1 MTKQRMETIRIAGLD
16 QPVSKL
22 ILGSMQLSDERMD
35 EAAELLDAYA
45 EIGGNAID
53 TARVYGPHGMG
64 AIGKWMKDRRNRSE
78 LVLIA
83 KGAHHDDKGPRVT
96 RSAVDEDLTYSL
108 ELMQTDYADV
118 FMLHRDDPNKP
129 VGEIVELLQE
139 PLEAGR
145 CKALGV
151 SNWTTARLE
160 AANAYA
166 AAHGLVGFACNSPN
180 LSLARA
186 NEPRWPGCV
195 SADAAD
201 IAWHARTQIPLLSWS
216 SQAAGFFTGRYAPD
230 RRDNEEIV
238 RVYYSDENWERYR
251 RATALGK
258 TKGADANQVAL
269 AYVLHQ
275 PFPACALI
283 GPANAAEL
291 RSSAQALEV
300 TLSAADI
307 RWLDLLDHSLR
318 NMDRPADE

>member
-1 MTKQRMETIRIAGLD
+1 MAAQQMETIVIAGLD

-22 ILGSMQLSDERMD
+22 ILGSMLLSDERM
-35 EAAELLDAYA
+35 EVSAELLDAYTA
-45 EIGGNAID
+45 IGGNAID
-53 TARVYGPHGMG
+53 TARVYGPRGMG
-64 AIGKWMKDRRNRSE
+64 AIGKWMEDRRNRSG

-108 ELMQTDYADV
+108 ELMQTDYADI
-118 FMLHRDDPNKP
+118 FMLHRDDPDKP

-145 CKALGV
+145 CRALGA

-160 AANAYA
+160 AANGYA

-186 NEPRWPGCV
+186 NEPRWAGCV
-195 SADAAD
+195 SVNADD
-201 IAWHARTQIPLLSWS
+201 RAWHERTQLPLLSWS

-238 RVYYSDENWERYR
+238 RVYYNEDNWERYR
-251 RATALGK
+251 RAAALGEA
-258 TKGADANQVAL
+258 KGADANQVAL

-291 RSSAQALEV
+291 RSSAKALEV
-300 TLSAADI
+300 SLTTEEI
-307 RWLDLLDHSLR
+307 RWLNLQD
-318 NMDRPADE
+318 DR